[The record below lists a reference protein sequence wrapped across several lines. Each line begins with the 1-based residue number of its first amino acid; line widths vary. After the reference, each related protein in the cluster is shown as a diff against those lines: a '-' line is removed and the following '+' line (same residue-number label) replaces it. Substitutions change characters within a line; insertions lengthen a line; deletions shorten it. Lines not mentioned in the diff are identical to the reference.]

1 MKNKKKI
8 IAILGIIV
16 LVGLYASTLIFA
28 FLDSELSFQLLQV
41 SIFCSVAI
49 PILVY
54 VCNMLY
60 KLLNKD

>member
-8 IAILGIIV
+8 IAILGIIA
-16 LVGLYASTLIFA
+16 LVGLYLCTLIFA

-49 PILVY
+49 PILLY

-60 KLLNKD
+60 KILNKD